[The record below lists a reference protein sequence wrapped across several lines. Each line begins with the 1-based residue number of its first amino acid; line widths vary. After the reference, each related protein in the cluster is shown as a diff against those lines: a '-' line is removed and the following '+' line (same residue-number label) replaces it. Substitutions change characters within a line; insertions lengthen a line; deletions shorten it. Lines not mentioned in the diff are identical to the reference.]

1 MVKLLRL
8 TTSNEKTANFDNNFN
23 ADIVIPPN
31 GRIALLNIALD
42 TLNSEIIINNSNN
55 ILSYQITANGDII
68 EIELENGAYDKIS
81 YVNLLQDIE
90 TKLNESLLYLDGGD
104 RNLIGLQWRARVV
117 DKRVNIEYD
126 RGILALHEDNF
137 VNNDDVEFQDDSGI
151 PDVLAVWGEP
161 TLITTDV
168 RDVAMFQT
176 YLSKGIGVLRC
187 QLGRLEPHTGPSG
200 FLDNGVIIGLSKTD
214 LTNISPEDFDVND
227 ISYGLK
233 ASANTNGYNRYFTYT
248 PTAREIPTSTT
259 SRPVT
264 NGDYD
269 PTNDFME
276 IQINGGNI
284 VIGAYKNIE
293 NEFVEYL
300 NTPYNQ
306 NDNLYPFICFHT
318 GSDYTTVFNIQVTP
332 TPYVVKSNHDKA
344 QLSLGIDPPEPND
357 PITNGEALLNFDNS
371 DVSRFLGY
379 DTSQQG
385 PYIANIYNFIAQD
398 VLASAD
404 IPDNFLV
411 ELLSLNIDSYDG
423 LREQRKN
430 ILYSLA
436 VNDDFGSIHYET
448 PNLLYIDLLNTFEL
462 RIRNIRARIVKSDY
476 TPIPILSQGYMTLI
490 LE

>member
-214 LTNISPEDFDVND
+214 LTNISPEDFDAND

-332 TPYVVKSNHDKA
+332 TPYVVKSNHDKT

-357 PITNGEALLNFDNS
+357 P
-371 DVSRFLGY
+371 
-379 DTSQQG
+379 
-385 PYIANIYNFIAQD
+385 
-398 VLASAD
+398 
-404 IPDNFLV
+404 
-411 ELLSLNIDSYDG
+411 SLME
-423 LREQRKN
+423 RRC
-430 ILYSLA
+430 
-436 VNDDFGSIHYET
+436 
-448 PNLLYIDLLNTFEL
+448 
-462 RIRNIRARIVKSDY
+462 
-476 TPIPILSQGYMTLI
+476 
-490 LE
+490 